1 MLPNVNEVMEE
12 NPNMERDGVPLLEWL
27 DDNSEA
33 ESFTVVQSRK
43 KEKRQIKTP
52 MENPLGMTLLR
63 GAKEQHPPYME
74 MLAIR
79 KILILQ
85 GRKQQQE
92 FLNHERAIL
101 DFHMD

>member
-1 MLPNVNEVMEE
+1 MIPNVNEVMEE

-52 MENPLGMTLLR
+52 MENPLGMTLLG
-63 GAKEQHPPYME
+63 GAKEQHPPYIE
-74 MLAIR
+74 MLVIR
-79 KILILQ
+79 KNPNSPGKKTATRIP
-85 GRKQQQE
+85 
-92 FLNHERAIL
+92 
-101 DFHMD
+101 